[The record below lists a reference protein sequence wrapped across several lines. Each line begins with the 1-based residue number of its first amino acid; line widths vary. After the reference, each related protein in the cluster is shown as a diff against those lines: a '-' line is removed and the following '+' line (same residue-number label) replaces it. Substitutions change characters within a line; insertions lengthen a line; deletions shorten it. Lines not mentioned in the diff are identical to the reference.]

1 MKESH
6 AIQALSALA
15 HEHRM
20 AIFKTLMRE
29 GPSGL
34 PAGAIGERLE
44 LGGSKVSFHVGLME
58 RAGLLRSWR
67 VNRHIYYAVEI
78 DGMRELLGFLTEDC
92 CGGHPDI
99 CGALFETAQ
108 VCGDD

>member
-34 PAGAIGERLE
+34 PAGAIGER
-44 LGGSKVSFHVGLME
+44 HVGLME

-92 CGGHPDI
+92 CGGHPEI